1 MSAKQIFHTGIDRG
15 QRSVFN
21 HAQFIWSVA
30 DTLRGAYKQ
39 HQYGDV
45 ILPFTVLARLDAVL
59 APTKDAVLAA
69 VKDLEPDQEPSRGML
84 RSRAGHHY
92 SFYNRSQHTL
102 KTLRGD
108 VDNIEENLRGYING
122 FSENVR
128 DIFEQYKFEDT
139 IIDLARHDL
148 LLQVLQHFAKTD
160 LHPDRVSN
168 DQMGHIFEELIR
180 KFAEA
185 SNETAGEHFTPREVI
200 DLMVT
205 LLLNTEED
213 LKAPGIVRDVYDPTA
228 GTGGMLSVA
237 DDKIKA
243 INPDASVNLLGQE
256 LNPASYAICKADMV
270 VKGQSIDNIVL
281 GDTLTNPA
289 FRDRTFHYGLSN
301 PPFGVDWK
309 TRRAQV
315 ETEHKI
321 QGYDGRFG
329 SGLPRVSDGSLLFL
343 MHLVSKLREPK
354 ADASGT
360 GGRGA
365 IVLNGSPLF
374 TGGAGSG
381 ESNIRKWVLDNDY
394 LEAIV
399 GLPTDMFYNTGIST
413 YIWVLNKEKSAHR
426 KRKVQLIDATE
437 MFTKMRKSVGSKR
450 KMLGAEDIK
459 TIARLYADFA
469 ETKHSKIFA
478 NEDFYY
484 RTITVERPLR
494 LNYAYSAERVERA
507 LAAKPIAKLGPAT
520 QASLREELERANVE
534 TDDMVST
541 QRDAF
546 QKDLKRRLD
555 EAGLALKPAELK
567 ALLGELSD
575 HDDDDGELL
584 TKRDGTPEPNSA
596 LRDTENVPW
605 HQDIHDFLER
615 EVKPFVPDAW
625 IDEPKTKEGTEIP
638 FTRHFYEYI
647 PPRPLEEIDR
657 DLEEVLGRIRT
668 RLSQVKV

>member
-1 MSAKQIFHTGIDRG
+1 M
-15 QRSVFN
+15 FN
-21 HAQFIWSVA
+21 HAQLIWSVA
-30 DTLRGAYKQ
+30 DTLRGAHKQ

-108 VDNIEENLRGYING
+108 ADNIEENLRGYING

-309 TRRAQV
+309 TRRTQV
-315 ETEHKI
+315 ETEHKT

-329 SGLPRVSDGSLLFL
+329 PGLPRVSDGSLLFL
-343 MHLVSKLREPK
+343 MHLISKLREPK
-354 ADASGT
+354 TDASST

-413 YIWVLNKEKSAHR
+413 YIWVLNKEKPAHR
-426 KRKVQLIDATE
+426 KRKVQLIDSTE
-437 MFTKMRKSVGSKR
+437 MFTKMRRSVGSKR
-450 KMLGAEDIK
+450 KMLGADDIK
-459 TIARLYADFA
+459 TIAKLYADFA
-469 ETKHSKIFA
+469 ETKRSKIFA
-478 NEDFYY
+478 TEDFYY

-494 LNYAYSAERVERA
+494 LNYAYSTERVERA
-507 LAAKPIAKLGPAT
+507 LAAKPITKLQETT
-520 QASLREELERANVE
+520 QASLRNELERAMTE
-534 TDDMVST
+534 TGDQVST
-541 QRDAF
+541 QRAAF
-546 QKDLKRRLD
+546 QKDLKQRID
-555 EAGLALKPAELK
+555 QVGIGLKPAELK
-567 ALLGELSD
+567 ALLTELGD
-575 HDDDDGELL
+575 HDDDGELV
-584 TKRDGTPEPNSA
+584 TKRDGTPEPNSQ

-605 HQDIHDFLER
+605 DQDIHDYLER

-625 IDEPKTKEGTEIP
+625 IDESKTKEGTEIP
-638 FTRHFYEYI
+638 FTRHFYEYV
-647 PPRPLEEIDR
+647 PPRPMKEIDR
-657 DLEEVLGRIRT
+657 DLEEVLGRIRS
-668 RLSQVKV
+668 RLSEVKS

>member
-1 MSAKQIFHTGIDRG
+1 ML
-15 QRSVFN
+15 N

-59 APTKDAVLAA
+59 APTKEAVLEA
-69 VKDLEPDQEPSRGML
+69 VEGFEPDQEPPLGML
-84 RSRAGHHY
+84 RARAGHHY
-92 SFYNRSQHTL
+92 SFFNRSQHTL

-108 VDNIEENLRGYING
+108 ADNIEENLRGYVNG
-122 FSENVR
+122 FSENIR

-148 LLQVLQHFAKTD
+148 LLQVLQHFAKTN

-168 DQMGHIFEELIR
+168 EQMGHIFEELIR
-180 KFAEA
+180 RFAEA

-200 DLMVT
+200 ELMVT
-205 LLLNTEED
+205 LLLNEEEE
-213 LKAPGIVRDVYDPTA
+213 LTTPGVVRDVYDPTA

-243 INPDASVNLLGQE
+243 INPQASVNLLGQE
-256 LNPASYAICKADMV
+256 LNPSSYAICKADMV

-289 FRDRTFHYGLSN
+289 FRNRTFHYGLSN

-309 TRRAQV
+309 QRRAQV
-315 ETEHKI
+315 ETEHKV
-321 QGYDGRFG
+321 QGNGGRFG
-329 SGLPRVSDGSLLFL
+329 PGLPRVSDGSLLFL
-343 MHLVSKLREPK
+343 MHLVSKLREPGVDVQNV
-354 ADASGT
+354 A
-360 GGRGA
+360 GRGA

-413 YIWVLNKEKSAHR
+413 YIWVLNKAKPEHR
-426 KRKVQLIDATE
+426 KGKVQLIDATE
-437 MFTKMRKSVGSKR
+437 MYTKMRKSVGSKR
-450 KMLGAEDIK
+450 NKLSEHNIT
-459 TIARLYADFA
+459 TIAKLYANFE

-484 RTITVERPLR
+484 RTITVDRPLR
-494 LNYAYSAERVERA
+494 LNYAYTTDRIERA
-507 LAAKPIAKLGPAT
+507 LTGRAITKLEDKKQDT
-520 QASLREELERANVE
+520 LREVLAKAATE
-534 TDDMVST
+534 TGEQVNT
-541 QRDAF
+541 QRQVVDKELRA
-546 QKDLKRRLD
+546 RLD
-555 EAGLALKPAELK
+555 EAGLVLKPAEFK
-567 ALLGELSD
+567 AVLAGLGE
-575 HDDDDGELL
+575 HDDYGELV
-584 TKRDGTPEPNSA
+584 TKRNGAPEPNTD
-596 LRDTENVPW
+596 LRDSENVPW
-605 HQDIHDFLER
+605 NYDIHDYLER
-615 EVKPFVPDAW
+615 EVKAFVPDAW
-625 IDEPKTKEGTEIP
+625 IDESKTKEGVEIS
-638 FTRHFYEYI
+638 FTKQFYEYV

-657 DLEEVLGRIRT
+657 DLDEVLGRIRG
-668 RLSQVKV
+668 RLEQVKV

>member
-1 MSAKQIFHTGIDRG
+1 ML
-15 QRSVFN
+15 N

-30 DTLRGAYKQ
+30 DILRGAYKQ

-69 VKDLEPDQEPSRGML
+69 VEGFEPDQEPPLGLL
-84 RSRAGHHY
+84 RARAGHHY
-92 SFYNRSQHTL
+92 SFFNRSQHSL

-108 VDNIEENLRGYING
+108 ADNLEENLRGYVNG
-122 FSENVR
+122 FSENIR

-139 IIDLARHDL
+139 ILDLARHDL

-180 KFAEA
+180 RFAEA

-200 DLMVT
+200 ELMVT
-205 LLLNTEED
+205 LLLADEHD
-213 LKAPGIVRDVYDPTA
+213 LTTPGVVRDVYDPTA

-243 INPDASVNLLGQE
+243 INPHAAINLLGQE
-256 LNPASYAICKADMV
+256 INPSSYAICKADMV

-281 GDTLTNPA
+281 GDTLTEPA
-289 FRDRTFHYGLSN
+289 FEDRTFHYGLSN

-309 TRRAQV
+309 QRRKQV
-315 ETEHKI
+315 ETEHTI

-329 SGLPRVSDGSLLFL
+329 PGLPRVSDGSLLFL
-343 MHLVSKLREPK
+343 MHLISKLREPTIDDHNV
-354 ADASGT
+354 A
-360 GGRGA
+360 GRGA

-413 YIWVLNKEKSAHR
+413 YIWVLNKAKPDHR
-426 KRKVQLIDATE
+426 RGKVQLIDATE
-437 MFTKMRKSVGSKR
+437 MYVKMRKSVGSKR
-450 KMLGAEDIK
+450 HQLSDENIT
-459 TIARLYADFA
+459 TIAKLYAAFEDT
-469 ETKHSKIFA
+469 EHSKIF
-478 NEDFYY
+478 NTTDFYY

-494 LNYAYSAERVERA
+494 LNYAYTPERIERV
-507 LAAKPIAKLGPAT
+507 LAARPITRLDKPT
-520 QASLREELERANVE
+520 QTTLRQALQQAHHEHDDLVFTQRQAF
-534 TDDMVST
+534 TDDLT
-541 QRDAF
+541 T
-546 QKDLKRRLD
+546 RLD
-555 EAGLALKPAELK
+555 QAGIVLTPAALRTVVAELGEHDDN
-567 ALLGELSD
+567 GELV
-575 HDDDDGELL
+575 
-584 TKRDGTPEPNSA
+584 TKRNGDPEPNTE

-605 HQDIHDFLER
+605 DQNIHEYLEQ
-615 EVKPFVPDAW
+615 EVKPFIPDAW
-625 IDEPKTKEGTEIP
+625 VDETKAKEGVEIP
-638 FTRHFYEYI
+638 FTRHFYQYT
-647 PPRPLEEIDR
+647 PPRPLEDIDA
-657 DLEEVLGRIRT
+657 DLDKVLGRIRT
-668 RLSQVKV
+668 RLEQVKK

>member
-1 MSAKQIFHTGIDRG
+1 M
-15 QRSVFN
+15 FN

-30 DTLRGAYKQ
+30 DTLRGAFKQ

-108 VDNIEENLRGYING
+108 ADNIEENLRGYING

-148 LLQVLQHFAKTD
+148 LLQVLQHFARTD
-160 LHPDRVSN
+160 LHPDRVTN
-168 DQMGHIFEELIR
+168 NQMGHIFEELIR

-309 TRRAQV
+309 TRRTQV

-329 SGLPRVSDGSLLFL
+329 PGLPRVSDGSLLFL

-354 ADASGT
+354 ADAASL

-381 ESNIRKWVLDNDY
+381 ESDIRKWVLDNDY

-413 YIWVLNKEKSAHR
+413 YIWILNKEKPAHR
-426 KRKVQLIDATE
+426 KHKVQLIDATS
-437 MFTKMRKSVGSKR
+437 MFIKMRKSLASKR

-459 TIARLYADFA
+459 TIAQLYADFV

-494 LNYAYSAERVERA
+494 LNYAYSAERVERG
-507 LAAKPIAKLGPAT
+507 LAAKSITKLAEAT
-520 QASLREELERANVE
+520 QDSLRNVLERASAD
-534 TDDMVST
+534 TGDQVST
-541 QRDAF
+541 QRAAF
-546 QKDLKRRLD
+546 QKDLTQRLD
-555 EAGLALKPAELK
+555 QAEIALKPAELK
-567 ALLGELSD
+567 ALLSELGD
-575 HDDDDGELL
+575 HDDTGELV
-584 TKRDGTPEPNSA
+584 TKRDGTPEPNTS

-605 HQDIHDFLER
+605 DQDIHDYLER

-625 IDEPKTKEGTEIP
+625 IDETKTKQGTEIP
-638 FTRHFYEYI
+638 FTRHFYQYK

-657 DLEEVLGRIRT
+657 DLDNVLGRIRT
-668 RLSQVKV
+668 RLEQVKL